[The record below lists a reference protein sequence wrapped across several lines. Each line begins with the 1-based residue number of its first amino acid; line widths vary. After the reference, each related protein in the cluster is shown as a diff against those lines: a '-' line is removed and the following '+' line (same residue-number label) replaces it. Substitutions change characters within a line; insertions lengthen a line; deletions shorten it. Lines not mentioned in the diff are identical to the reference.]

1 MSNLDLGKVFTRI
14 IRKVK
19 KEGDTS
25 LHNKDNSAV
34 SSFSTLSPDKNYLK
48 AFVLHS
54 LQDLDKIESEVESG
68 NIMIVRVSPLA
79 EKSVEDVRLAVGKL
93 NRFTEKI
100 GGDIAR
106 LGEERI
112 VITPSFIK
120 IWRKKSNG
128 VV

>member
-1 MSNLDLGKVFTRI
+1 LGKVFTRI

-19 KEGDTS
+19 KGGDTS
-25 LHNKDNSAV
+25 LHNKDNSSV
-34 SSFSTLSPDKNYLK
+34 SSFPTLSPDKNYLK

-79 EKSVEDVRLAVGKL
+79 KKSVEDVKLAVGKL

-112 VITPSFIK
+112 VITPSFIR

-128 VV
+128 AV

>member
-1 MSNLDLGKVFTRI
+1 LGKVFTRI

-19 KEGDTS
+19 KGGDTS
-25 LHNKDNSAV
+25 LHNKDNSSV

-79 EKSVEDVRLAVGKL
+79 KKSVEDVKLAVGKL

-112 VITPSFIK
+112 VITPSFIR

-128 VV
+128 AV